1 MRIFCRWVLNFLCW
15 NRTSIK
21 TSNLNFDSV
30 PNACNARSNG
40 NTAANEGAINVS
52 IYSPSYLNAEND
64 LSSSDDNVS
73 LMGIIFKYIKLHLR
87 DVRFNTSSLGGK

>member
-1 MRIFCRWVLNFLCW
+1 MLESYKC
-15 NRTSIK
+15 K

-73 LMGIIFKYIKLHLR
+73 LMDIIFKYIKLHLR